1 MVRSGE
7 WVFMTTLLQIDFPSA
22 GPFGAQMS
30 EAYADLAASISTEPG
45 LLWKVWTENATEQAA
60 GGIYLFADE
69 ASARAHATMHTK
81 RLEGFGVTDIRARFF
96 DVNEP
101 LTAITRGPIS

>member
-1 MVRSGE
+1 
-7 WVFMTTLLQIDFPSA
+7 MTTLLQIDFPSA

-30 EAYADLAASISTEPG
+30 QAYADLAASIATEPG
-45 LLWKVWTENATEQAA
+45 LLWKIWTENATEQTA

-69 ASARAHATMHTK
+69 TSAHAYATMHTK
-81 RLEGFGVTDIRARFF
+81 RLESFGVTGIRALYF

-101 LTAITRGPIS
+101 LTATTRGPVS